1 MAAPTTAAQILERLG
16 GLRSD
21 EQLAAYERYFPLDER
36 GDDVFLGVRMG
47 EAFALAKEAVGLP
60 LDEVEVLLESDVHEA
75 RVCAV
80 SVLDAR
86 ARLARTSDDQR
97 RAMYEPYLRRH
108 DRINTWD
115 LVDRAAL
122 HVVGRYLENRDRAPL
137 YELARSVDPYER
149 RTAIVATMYYLRA
162 GAADPTDTFAIA
174 ALLVGDESDT
184 VRKGVGWALRAA
196 GGPGLVAFLDTHA
209 EQMPR
214 VMLRAAVERLPPPER
229 ARYLAQGPE
238 RAR

>member
-1 MAAPTTAAQILERLG
+1 MAAPTTAGQVLERLDA
-16 GLRSD
+16 LRSD
-21 EQLAAYERYFPLDER
+21 DQLAAYERYFPLDER

-47 EAFALAKEAVGLP
+47 EVFALAKEAIGLP
-60 LDEVEVLLESDVHEA
+60 LDQVEALLGSDVHEA

-86 ARLARTSDDQR
+86 ARRARTSDDER
-97 RAMYEPYLRRH
+97 RAMYDLYLRRH

-122 HVVGRYLENRDRAPL
+122 HVVGRYLQDRDRAPL
-137 YELARSVDPYER
+137 YELARSGDPYER

-162 GAADPTDTFAIA
+162 GDADATDTFAIA
-174 ALLVGDESDT
+174 ALLADDESDT

-196 GGPGLVAFLDTHA
+196 GGPGLVAFLDAHA
-209 EQMPR
+209 DRMPR
-214 VMLRAAVERLPPPER
+214 VMLRAAVERLQPAER
-229 ARYLAQGPE
+229 ARYLAPQ